1 MVRVR
6 AHELVRFNG
15 TSFDTRDK
23 VLETLANRIGHGAV
37 TVEVDQNDHF
47 LNLLSGFERLEDRGQ
62 YWRWRLQAGDVCPF
76 LYATWDI
83 IVNGWEG
90 QTDPRYYSAVDII
103 RGICEYYNVIVS

>member
-1 MVRVR
+1 M
-6 AHELVRFNG
+6 
-15 TSFDTRDK
+15 
-23 VLETLANRIGHGAV
+23 
-37 TVEVDQNDHF
+37 
-47 LNLLSGFERLEDRGQ
+47 
-62 YWRWRLQAGDVCPF
+62 CPF